1 MLKNFSA
8 KTLAVSMALLISITA
23 TSSVCA
29 TDYLVDK
36 TIAIAGDEAILF
48 SDLNHEI
55 IKFKNYLQSKGAEIP
70 PADILKKNVL
80 DQLITRRL
88 IIQLAEK
95 NNITLSDSE
104 LDMAISHIAAS
115 HHVTVEQLMNQY
127 RKTGLSDAAI
137 RESIKND
144 IIVEEVKR
152 SQVRSRIHISE
163 QEVDQ
168 LAHLLKEQAA
178 HMLTYHLAVI
188 SISLPVTPNPAQT
201 DAANRK
207 VNLILKELKEGQPF
221 VKVAQKYSEA
231 NNALSGGDMGRLT
244 IDEIPEYASIAVS
257 RANAGDVIGPIKTD
271 MGLNIIKVY
280 DIAKMAPEPIEQ
292 VKVRHILLKTNI
304 IFDDDAA
311 QKRLASFR
319 NEIINGSRKFDDTA
333 RVYSEDPVSSY
344 NGGAMDWMNPD
355 VFDPR
360 FRAAIKNTGIGEITE
375 PFKSSFGW
383 HIAEVMDRK
392 IDKDS
397 IEAYKI
403 KAREILSNRTLMEE
417 SERWEREI
425 RDSSYIKILED

>member
-115 HHVTVEQLMNQY
+115 HHVTVDQLMNQY

-360 FRAAIKNTGIGEITE
+360 FRAAIKNTGI
-375 PFKSSFGW
+375 
-383 HIAEVMDRK
+383 
-392 IDKDS
+392 
-397 IEAYKI
+397 
-403 KAREILSNRTLMEE
+403 
-417 SERWEREI
+417 
-425 RDSSYIKILED
+425 

>member
-1 MLKNFSA
+1 
-8 KTLAVSMALLISITA
+8 
-23 TSSVCA
+23 
-29 TDYLVDK
+29 
-36 TIAIAGDEAILF
+36 
-48 SDLNHEI
+48 
-55 IKFKNYLQSKGAEIP
+55 
-70 PADILKKNVL
+70 
-80 DQLITRRL
+80 
-88 IIQLAEK
+88 
-95 NNITLSDSE
+95 
-104 LDMAISHIAAS
+104 
-115 HHVTVEQLMNQY
+115 
-127 RKTGLSDAAI
+127 
-137 RESIKND
+137 
-144 IIVEEVKR
+144 
-152 SQVRSRIHISE
+152 
-163 QEVDQ
+163 
-168 LAHLLKEQAA
+168 
-178 HMLTYHLAVI
+178 MLTYHLAVI